1 MLLRKCLQ
9 VIFLFYI
16 SLTFGNG
23 LEYLTYF
30 IKVQHCDLKD
40 AKTLMTLDVDAFDC
54 SKRCFETS
62 ACKSFVSRTISP
74 RCILYENDSTEKILT
89 GENNAYFYQ
98 LRRTVPTK
106 YRDGKCPM
114 DVVDNAFLPGNNDIS
129 DTSGHSY
136 TACIYRCE
144 ANPNCQSFDYGISSG
159 QCILSSKNHDDSSK
173 KKLMT
178 RQLIQLFPSNQI
190 HITTFQLLNEIEMS
204 QINKKLA
211 SSIINYENTNSSKV
225 ILFSLLCR
233 KTKEDVFKIQVFIT
247 PFIHYI
253 WA

>member
-159 QCILSSKNHDDSSK
+159 QCILSSKNHDDSSVWCGTGA
-173 KKLMT
+173 LYT
-178 RQLIQLFPSNQI
+178 
-190 HITTFQLLNEIEMS
+190 EISRELWNNFS
-204 QINKKLA
+204 QSYTLKDI
-211 SSIINYENTNSSKV
+211 SSVGCAFGSYYFVNS
-225 ILFSLLCR
+225 
-233 KTKEDVFKIQVFIT
+233 KTIFI
-247 PFIHYI
+247 
-253 WA
+253 